1 MDKRYPSNADP
12 RPKRRRDKYNPYTIY
27 SVGAETDE
35 PHFYVTF
42 ADTNGKKVCTEI
54 SKEIFDL
61 LNQFEL
67 EDLSYLNE
75 VDRHYAYSDQAG
87 LELQTNSLNLPSL
100 PEDMFEY
107 DDLYAGI
114 NKLPEKQ
121 RKRLVLYYF
130 HNLTL
135 EEIARLEGV
144 SFQTISK
151 SIALAIKKLSKFC
164 SY

>member
-27 SVGAETDE
+27 SVGAETNE

-42 ADTNGKKVCTEI
+42 AATNGEKVCTEI
-54 SKEIFDL
+54 SKEIFGL
-61 LNQFEL
+61 LDQFEL

-75 VDRHYAYSDQAG
+75 IDRHYAYLDQT
-87 LELQTNSLNLPSL
+87 EIESHMNSLSLSPL
-100 PEDMFEY
+100 PEDMFKY
-107 DDLYAGI
+107 DDLYAAI
-114 NKLPEKQ
+114 NTLPEKQ
-121 RKRLVLYYF
+121 RERLTLYYF

-135 EEIARLEGV
+135 EEISRLEGV

-151 SIALAIKKLSKFC
+151 SIDLAIKKLSKIL
-164 SY
+164 

>member
-1 MDKRYPSNADP
+1 MDKRYPNNADP

-27 SVGAETDE
+27 SVGAETNE
-35 PHFYVTF
+35 PQFYVTF
-42 ADTNGKKVCTEI
+42 SDTTGEKVTTEI
-54 SKEIFDL
+54 SREIFEL

-75 VDRHYAYSDQAG
+75 IDRHYAYSDQTE

-107 DDLYAGI
+107 DDLYAAI
-114 NKLPEKQ
+114 KKLPEKQ

-151 SIALAIKKLSKFC
+151 SIELTVKKLSHIL
-164 SY
+164 

>member
-1 MDKRYPSNADP
+1 MDKRYPNNADP

-42 ADTNGKKVCTEI
+42 ADTTGKKVCTEI

-75 VDRHYAYSDQAG
+75 IDRHYAYLDQTE
-87 LELQTNSLNLPSL
+87 LESHMNSLSLSPLPK
-100 PEDMFEY
+100 DMFEY
-107 DDLYAGI
+107 DDLYAAI
-114 NKLPEKQ
+114 NKLPKKQ
-121 RKRLVLYYF
+121 RERLTLYYL

-135 EEIARLEGV
+135 EKIAKLEGV

-151 SIALAIKKLSKFC
+151 SIDLAIKKLSKIL
-164 SY
+164 

>member
-12 RPKRRRDKYNPYTIY
+12 RPKRRKDKYNPYTIY
-27 SVGAETDE
+27 SVGAETNE
-35 PHFYVTF
+35 PHFFVAF
-42 ADTNGKKVCTEI
+42 ADTTGKKVCTEI
-54 SKEIFDL
+54 SKEIFEL

-75 VDRHYAYSDQAG
+75 VDRHYAYSDQTE
-87 LELQTNSLNLPSL
+87 LESHTNSLNLSAL

-107 DDLYAGI
+107 DDLYAAI

-121 RKRLVLYYF
+121 RKRLTLYYF

-135 EEIARLEGV
+135 EEIANLEGV

-151 SIALAIKKLSKFC
+151 SIELAVKKLSKIL
-164 SY
+164 